1 MMIKNIESKIKLS
14 FFVAII
20 SIVASILIAGFAIT
34 YSYGMISKER
44 DKIYVLDN
52 GVPLLVTRTDAKANR
67 DIEYRAT
74 VNTFHNLFFTLPPDD
89 DYIQQNIKQAMYLV
103 DNTGVL
109 EYNNLK
115 EKGYYNRIMSSSAV
129 LSIKT
134 DSIKLNMAERS
145 FIYYGTQRIDRRSK
159 VVLRNIIT
167 SGNLSDVQRT
177 INNPFGCI
185 ITNWRTIENKD
196 IYERDNRNF

>member
-1 MMIKNIESKIKLS
+1 MIKNIEHKIKLT
-14 FFVAII
+14 FIIAII
-20 SIVASILIAGFAIT
+20 SIIASIVISGFSII
-34 YSYGMISKER
+34 YSYGMIAKER
-44 DKIYVLDN
+44 DKIYILDN
-52 GVPLLVTRTDAKANR
+52 GVPLLVTRTDAKASR

-74 VNTFHNLFFTLPPDD
+74 VNTFHQLFFTLPPDD
-89 DYIQQNIKQAMYLV
+89 DYIRQNIGQAMYLV

-134 DSIKLNMAERS
+134 DSVKLNMSDKS
-145 FIYYGTQRIDRRSK
+145 FTYYGTQRIDRASK
-159 VVLRNIIT
+159 VTLRNIVT
-167 SGNLSDVQRT
+167 SGNLSDVTRT
-177 INNPFGCI
+177 ENNPFGCI
-185 ITNWRTIENKD
+185 ITNWRTLENKD